1 MANQNLF
8 QNYLTRPKSVDEYGQ
23 ASANRELTEQRVLG
37 ARDANALQSLTMQQ
51 TRETMA
57 DATKKRNA
65 LRDIIQGLGPD
76 APPEKVIQA
85 LKSNPYTID
94 AGVALE
100 KHIADVANTTATA
113 SNTTATAAKT
123 NEAVRMEKIAN
134 HARGLELVKT
144 PQDVVAFFQDGINT
158 GALQGSVNEHL
169 KQADQFDTLDAWKTA
184 YRKAVVSEETKFKEG
199 ADTTRAAA
207 TSAASTVNANIAA
220 ASRLAPAGLQL
231 DASGKAV
238 VNPELMAAAT
248 GLRERTAAPKMRT
261 RIDGE
266 TSIQEEFDPKTKT
279 WNEIGRGPRA
289 AGQGTIGARESVFIN
304 RILLSG
310 NEAASD
316 LENVVTLP
324 MSASTGFF
332 GGRKQ
337 GPTLFAAGREVL
349 ANKMTGQEAQSYNA
363 MATGFQRSLAAI
375 EAAGLMPTGSLT
387 HQMDAVMWKE
397 GDTNLTK
404 LQKLAQTAQIVEAG
418 LETTVSNPRIPKQ
431 TKDEAERI
439 MKKIRQAV
447 PFTHRDLNKMIAG
460 QQSNPNL
467 TLADVMKAKKD
478 SDSPASNLPSQ
489 SEIDAELERRK
500 KK

>member
-169 KQADQFDTLDAWKTA
+169 KQADQFDTLDAWKAA

-207 TSAASTVNANIAA
+207 TSAASTGNANIAA

-238 VNPELMAAAT
+238 VNPELMKSATALRAVGPTIAAAS
-248 GLRERTAAPKMRT
+248 RDKIA
-261 RIDGE
+261 E
-266 TSIQEEFDPKTKT
+266 TKAK
-279 WNEIGRGPRA
+279 
-289 AGQGTIGARESVFIN
+289 V
-304 RILLSG
+304 
-310 NEAASD
+310 EAASLLGPED
-316 LENVVTLP
+316 TKLMADQYLD
-324 MSASTGFF
+324 
-332 GGRKQ
+332 GGDKSVLV
-337 GPTLFAAGREVL
+337 GLGR
-349 ANKMTGQEAQSYNA
+349 GAQSARNIVNVRKAIREGAIARGLSGADIAAKLAEYGGILSA
-363 MATGFQRSLAAI
+363 QRTVGTRSANIEVAGAALESQLPIAKAASEEVSRSGLLPFGKAQIMFDEQTNDVPLRRLAAANNAVI
-375 EAAGLMPTGSLT
+375 NTYSRAINPTGVGSVHDKQHAREILLT
-387 HQMDAVMWKE
+387 AFDHESYVAVLEQMARE
-397 GDTNLTK
+397 IN
-404 LQKLAQTAQIVEAG
+404 
-418 LETTVSNPRIPKQ
+418 
-431 TKDEAERI
+431 AEREGI
-439 MKKIRQAV
+439 KQARGT
-447 PFTHRDLNKMIAG
+447 FTNTLSGTAKATSPTSSDLPAG
-460 QQSNPNL
+460 W
-467 TLADVMKAKKD
+467 TVKVK
-478 SDSPASNLPSQ
+478 
-489 SEIDAELERRK
+489 
-500 KK
+500 